1 MTGIVSRPLLYA
13 LDRPILAMKTRSD
26 LMKRL
31 EELGI
36 PVTTVDHPAVFTVSE
51 SVEIDRIIPGG
62 HTKNLFLKDA
72 KGKLWLVVA
81 HAHTEVDLK
90 ALSRRAGAGRFSFGR
105 ADLLQEVLGV
115 SPGSVTVFALINDH
129 DGLVSVVV
137 DEALMAFDTV
147 NGHPLENVATTNIA
161 RDDLLRFIRACGHE
175 PRILYLGR
183 DAAGEPG

>member
-1 MTGIVSRPLLYA
+1 
-13 LDRPILAMKTRSD
+13 MKTRAD
-26 LMKRL
+26 LIKRL
-31 EELGI
+31 EQLGI
-36 PVTTVDHPAVFTVSE
+36 PATTVDHPAVFTVAE
-51 SVEIDRIIPGG
+51 SAEIDRRIPGG

-72 KGKLWLVVA
+72 KGRLWLVVA
-81 HAHTEVDLK
+81 HAHSDVDLK

-105 ADLLQEVLGV
+105 AELLLEVLGV

-129 DGLVSVVV
+129 ARRVSVIM

-175 PRILYLGR
+175 PRILYLGQ
-183 DAAGEPG
+183 DAAGEPR

>member
-1 MTGIVSRPLLYA
+1 MN
-13 LDRPILAMKTRSD
+13 TRSD

-31 EELGI
+31 KMLGI
-36 PVTTVDHPAVFTVSE
+36 SVVTFDHPAVFTVAGSAE
-51 SVEIDRIIPGG
+51 VDRTIPGG

-72 KGKLWLVVA
+72 KGQLWLVVA
-81 HAHTEVDLK
+81 HAHSEVDLK
-90 ALSRRAGAGRFSFGR
+90 ALSRRAGAARFSFGR

-129 DGLVSVVV
+129 AGRVSVIV
-137 DEALMAFDTV
+137 DEALMAFDAV

-175 PRILYLGR
+175 PRTLYLGR
-183 DAAGEPG
+183 DASGEPR

>member
-1 MTGIVSRPLLYA
+1 MQ
-13 LDRPILAMKTRSD
+13 TRAD
-26 LMKRL
+26 LVKRL

-36 PVTTVDHPAVFTVSE
+36 PEATVDHPAVFTVAE
-51 SVEIDRIIPGG
+51 SAEIDRRIPGG
-62 HTKNLFLKDA
+62 HTKNLVLKDA
-72 KGKLWLVVA
+72 KGQLWLVVA

-105 ADLLQEVLGV
+105 AELLQEVLGV

-129 DGLVSVVV
+129 AGRVSVIV
-137 DEALMAFDTV
+137 DEALMAFDTI

-183 DAAGEPG
+183 DASGEPR